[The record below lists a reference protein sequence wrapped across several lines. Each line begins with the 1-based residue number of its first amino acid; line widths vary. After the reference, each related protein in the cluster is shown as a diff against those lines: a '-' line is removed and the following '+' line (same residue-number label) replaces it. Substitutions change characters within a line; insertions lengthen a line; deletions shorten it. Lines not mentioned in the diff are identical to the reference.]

1 MSRAR
6 LATLVLALAFAL
18 AFGLWRQASFDPIGD
33 AFENSLLDLRF
44 RVRGA
49 LAPPPAAHAPAA
61 PGPSRNRPRCRSR

>member
-49 LAPPPAAHAPAA
+49 LAPPPAITIVGIDEAA
-61 PGPSRNRPRCRSR
+61 VSRH